1 MYGVSKDRLTSD
13 SAQVEFVKSPNVS
26 GKMKPE
32 FLVIHYT
39 ASGPAAD
46 IASYFSRPAAKVSAH
61 LVITR
66 KGTIKQC
73 VPFNVVGWHAG
84 KSEWIDRKG
93 KHHVGLNTN
102 SIGIEIENWGPLRRT
117 GSGWVSWTGES
128 VDAGKVIEA
137 RHKFGVPDGGWEI
150 FTDEQIEATIGAA
163 QAICDAYGIEE
174 IVGHDD
180 IAPGRKSD
188 PGPAWK
194 MDSFAARVFGRHDN
208 QAATMIVRSP
218 GGLNIRKGPGAAFDP
233 VRKTP
238 LPDGAEVIVH
248 EAEGSWRYVSVLGKT
263 GLPDFSG
270 WVNGAFLRET

>member
-46 IASYFSRPAAKVSAH
+46 IAGYFSRPAAKVSAH
-61 LVITR
+61 LVIPR
-66 KGTIKQC
+66 KGAIKQC

-84 KSEWIDRKG
+84 RSEWIDRKG

-102 SIGIEIENWGPLRRT
+102 SIGIEIENWGPMRRT

-137 RHKFGVPDGGWEI
+137 RHKFGVPRPYAMR
-150 FTDEQIEATIGAA
+150 TASRRSSAMTTSRPAA
-163 QAICDAYGIEE
+163 SPIP
-174 IVGHDD
+174 VR
-180 IAPGRKSD
+180 PGR
-188 PGPAWK
+188 W
-194 MDSFAARVFGRHDN
+194 
-208 QAATMIVRSP
+208 
-218 GGLNIRKGPGAAFDP
+218 
-233 VRKTP
+233 TP
-238 LPDGAEVIVH
+238 L
-248 EAEGSWRYVSVLGKT
+248 
-263 GLPDFSG
+263 LPGCS
-270 WVNGAFLRET
+270 AAMTTRPPP

>member
-1 MYGVSKDRLTSD
+1 MYGISKDRLTIG
-13 SAQVEFVKSPNVS
+13 SAPVEFVKSPNVS

-46 IASYFSRPAAKVSAH
+46 IASYFSRPSAKVSAH

-66 KGTIKQC
+66 KGVIKQC
-73 VPFNVVGWHAG
+73 VPFNVIGWHAG
-84 KSEWIDRKG
+84 RSEWIDRKG
-93 KHHVGLNTN
+93 SHHVGLNSN
-102 SIGIEIENWGPLRRT
+102 SIGIEIENWGPMRRT
-117 GSGWVSWTGES
+117 GSGWVSWTGER

-163 QAICDAYGIEE
+163 QAICDAYGIEQ

-194 MDSFAARVFGRHDN
+194 MDSFIARVFGRQDN
-208 QAATMIVRSP
+208 HAATMIVRSAS
-218 GGLNIRKGPGAAFDP
+218 GLNIRKGPGAAFDT

-248 EAEGSWRYVSVLGKT
+248 EAEGSWRYVSVLGKN

-270 WVNGAFLRET
+270 WVNGAFLREA